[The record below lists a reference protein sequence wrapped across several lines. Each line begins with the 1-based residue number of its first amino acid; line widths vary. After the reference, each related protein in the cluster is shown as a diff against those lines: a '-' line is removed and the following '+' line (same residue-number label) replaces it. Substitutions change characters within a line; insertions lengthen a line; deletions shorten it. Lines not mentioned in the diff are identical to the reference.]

1 MKIYTSYFANGAKLK
16 KAGIQM
22 IGIALFPPKWFGGS
36 SIPYVAPTWSILH
49 NSKGSEEYT
58 LRFKSE
64 VLAKRD
70 PQTFLKMIEAMSQ
83 GKDVALCCFEKP
95 GDFCH
100 RHIVAEWMKETLGIE
115 VSEYEEKREKIVEQP
130 TLF

>member
-1 MKIYTSYFANGAKLK
+1 MKIYTSYFANGQKLK

-22 IGIALFPPKWFGGS
+22 IGIALFPPKWFGGN

-49 NSKGSEEYT
+49 NSSDSEEYT
-58 LRFKSE
+58 KRFKSE

-100 RHIVAEWMKETLGIE
+100 RHIVAEWMKETLGLE
-115 VSEYEEKREKIVEQP
+115 VSEYVEKQKIEQP